1 MKFVRLALLAGAIA
15 SSTFSLL
22 ANAQSYPN
30 RPVKMIVPFPPGQA
44 TDIVARLVADRLAA
58 AWGQGVVVENRGG
71 GGGVPAMMAIREA
84 QPDGYTIA
92 FGTSGTIG
100 VNPGIYSKLPYDPL
114 KDFAMVG
121 GVFTVPLMIVAHPT
135 MPQNTL
141 KELVDTAKKAPGTI
155 NWAIPGT
162 GTSQHL
168 TGELFRSIVGV
179 DLVGIPYKGSGP
191 AVTDVLGGQVPM
203 MFDSLASS
211 LPHIKGGK
219 LKAIAMTTLRRVPQL
234 PDVPTVAESGYPGFE
249 GVGWGG
255 LIVPAATP
263 KDIVD
268 KIAAD
273 SRKVLN
279 DPANAARVVDRGA
292 VVDARGSAEFG
303 EFVKAEIVKWAGIA
317 KRSKIQVE

>member
-1 MKFVRLALLAGAIA
+1 MNCLRLALLAAAIA
-15 SSTFSLL
+15 SSTFSLF
-22 ANAQSYPN
+22 AQAQPYPN

-84 QPDGYTIA
+84 QPDGYTIG

-100 VNPGIYSKLPYDPL
+100 VNPGIYSKLPYDPQ

-121 GVFTVPLMIVAHPT
+121 GVFTVPLMIVAHPS

-141 KELVDTAKKAPGTI
+141 KDLVDAAKKAPGTI

-168 TGELFRSIVGV
+168 TGELFRSVVGV

-191 AVTDVLGGQVPM
+191 AVTDVLGGQVPL

-211 LPHIKGGK
+211 LPHIKAGK

-234 PDVPTVAESGYPGFE
+234 PEVPTVAESGYPGFE

-255 LIVPAATP
+255 LIVPISWLFDGLISVALFATAAWLIP
-263 KDIVD
+263 EFRLRNGLLSAVLG
-268 KIAAD
+268 AAVYTLLTGAGL
-273 SRKVLN
+273 RVL
-279 DPANAARVVDRGA
+279 GL
-292 VVDARGSAEFG
+292 SH
-303 EFVKAEIVKWAGIA
+303 
-317 KRSKIQVE
+317 S